1 MLLAQFLQNLKTL
14 NAMNFTTRHAGRTK
28 LVNSFYRNDP
38 GTGMYF
44 IEDGSVE
51 LTVMSSQDDEQ
62 EIQDQTNAFL
72 LNSPDSFQ
80 FYP

>member
-1 MLLAQFLQNLKTL
+1 
-14 NAMNFTTRHAGRTK
+14 MNSYNFAIAGRTK
-28 LVNSFYRNDP
+28 AGEFIFYRNDP

-62 EIQDQTNAFL
+62 EIQDQTNAFQAK
-72 LNSPDSFQ
+72 FT
-80 FYP
+80 